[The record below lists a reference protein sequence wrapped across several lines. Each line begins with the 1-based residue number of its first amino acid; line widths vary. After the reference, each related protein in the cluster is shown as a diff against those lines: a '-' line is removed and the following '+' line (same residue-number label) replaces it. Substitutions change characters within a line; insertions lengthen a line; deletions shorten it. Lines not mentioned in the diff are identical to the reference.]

1 MFKFSQQKSPKQNV
15 SQNMAVNQLLIFPQ
29 SSDMTSA
36 WIGLAWPLAGLGE
49 ATDEWV
55 LGWSRY
61 LRYDKG
67 RAD

>member
-1 MFKFSQQKSPKQNV
+1 
-15 SQNMAVNQLLIFPQ
+15 
-29 SSDMTSA
+29 MTSA
-36 WIGLAWPLAGLGE
+36 WLGLAWPLAGLGE